1 MHTCTYYIYLHCR
14 YVNNNFI
21 ELLYQTVC
29 TTSHCPQHL
38 GPFSTSV
45 FVAPQIVARLKPI
58 EHVRGNCTISD
69 TVLLASELWR
79 YWWLGQATESV
90 CGASPLGKAF
100 TWSKWFA
107 MSRCYSWRH
116 ELAFWKGPL
125 LESTTAIRQIFLL
138 CKETHYNMWQTSLYE
153 KLPVVYLVIC

>member
-1 MHTCTYYIYLHCR
+1 MYTCTYYIYLHCR
-14 YVNNNFI
+14 YVNNTFI

-29 TTSHCPQHL
+29 TTSHFPQHL

-69 TVLLASELWR
+69 TVFASVRAVARLVVGTSDRERLWR
-79 YWWLGQATESV
+79 FTPW
-90 CGASPLGKAF
+90 KAF
-100 TWSKWFA
+100 TWSKLFA
-107 MSRCYSWRH
+107 MSRCYSWRR
-116 ELAFWKGPL
+116 ELARGKGPL

-138 CKETHYNMWQTSLYE
+138 CIETHYNMWQTSLYE
-153 KLPVVYLVIC
+153 KLPVVYSVIC